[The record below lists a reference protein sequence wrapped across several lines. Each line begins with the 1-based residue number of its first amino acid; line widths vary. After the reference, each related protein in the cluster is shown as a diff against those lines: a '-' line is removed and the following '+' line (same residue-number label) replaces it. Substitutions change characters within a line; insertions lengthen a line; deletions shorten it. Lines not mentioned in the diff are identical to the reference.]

1 MIFMSLAGITP
12 PVTNPAG
19 LQPRARSSELAL
31 CQQMARVTVLCA
43 NKTRIHEYEQA
54 RSRSAGK
61 QGEEEEEFLAFPNDR
76 ATSLRPASADT
87 QYR

>member
-1 MIFMSLAGITP
+1 MFLAGITP
-12 PVTNPAG
+12 PVTNAAG

-31 CQQMARVTVLCA
+31 CHQMARVTVLCA
-43 NKTRIHEYEQA
+43 NKTRIHEYERV
-54 RSRSAGK
+54 RSRSAGR
-61 QGEEEEEFLAFPNDR
+61 EEEEEFLAFPNDR